1 MTDDIEARRK
11 RAIYRANY
19 RGFREADM
27 MLGGFAKAHGPDF
40 TDDEL
45 REFEALIE
53 ESDHNIYDWITGNRP
68 LPAQYDT
75 ALFARLKA
83 FDPIKQ

>member
-1 MTDDIEARRK
+1 MNLDIEARRK

-27 MLGGFAKAHGPDF
+27 MLGGFAKIHGPDF

-53 ESDHNIYDWITGNRP
+53 ESDHNIYDWITGNLP
-68 LPAQYDT
+68 LPAQHDT
-75 ALFARLKA
+75 DLFTRLKA
-83 FDPIKQ
+83 FDPLKV